1 MLAAI
6 SPLIARGVID
16 NTAQNLIDLRLWCTD
31 GLEPLHLRMQGDCLR
46 DIAGCR
52 VEFANREAVPAH
64 PMPGIIDDLR
74 HGKYRFIAGD
84 MTLSRRVAEKNNRG
98 NACNILS
105 LEFFGNGEVR
115 FLIESAHFDY
125 SLSLPQWQQ
134 SWESDNAQR
143 MLNLEALRTHVLLN
157 VEQYRGPGLARLGQE
172 LPPCEWDYRL
182 NRAEAYMAIYPSIH
196 EKYGQEPGG
205 YLSAAYVLNRTDF
218 LAQEAAE
225 EEAHMPPDA
234 NALNHDWEVLDF
246 LGKDEAQA
254 VREALQHPLFI
265 ASARMTAVA
274 QKHLIEEE
282 SRQIS
287 SKQAAMLINQYA
299 GIVTQLLAT
308 LLLTQDG
315 NGGQSLAITRMR
327 IIARRM
333 EQLEQGFASLPSP
346 HKEALQHE
354 AARLAGQ
361 MRDFLTSLSS

>member
-16 NTAQNLIDLRLWCTD
+16 NTAQNLVDLRLWCTD

-52 VEFANREAVPAH
+52 VEFTNREAVSAR

-74 HGKYRFIAGD
+74 HGTWHFTAGD

-98 NACNILS
+98 NACNLLS

-125 SLSLPQWQQ
+125 RLSLPQWQQ
-134 SWESDNAQR
+134 SWEGDNAQR

-157 VEQYRGPGLARLGQE
+157 VKKYRGPGLARLGQE

-182 NRAEAYMAIYPSIH
+182 NQAEAYMVIYPSIH
-196 EKYGQEPGG
+196 EKYEQEPGG
-205 YLSAAYVLNRTDF
+205 HLSAAYVLNRTDF

-225 EEAHMPPDA
+225 EEAHMPPDG
-234 NALNHDWEVLDF
+234 NALNHAWEALDF
-246 LGKDEAQA
+246 LGKDDAQA
-254 VREALQHPLFI
+254 VRQALQHPLFV
-265 ASARMTAVA
+265 ASARMTAVT
-274 QKHLIEEE
+274 QKHLIGEG
-282 SRQIS
+282 SRS
-287 SKQAAMLINQYA
+287 LNNKEAAALINQYA

-308 LLLTQDG
+308 LLLTQEANSAPG
-315 NGGQSLAITRMR
+315 LAIARMR
-327 IIARRM
+327 TIARRM
-333 EQLEQGFASLPSP
+333 EQLEQSFASLPSP
-346 HKEALQHE
+346 HKEVLQLE
-354 AARLAGQ
+354 AARFAGQ
-361 MRDFLTSLSS
+361 MQDFLTSLSP